1 MAQFSKALFSHPF
14 SRAYWKEAS
23 AETRRVRILAVAA
36 LCMALKMAIASFR
49 IPVADNL
56 YVYFTY
62 LITAVQCAVCGPVV
76 GVLAAESAISS
87 NSQFILTGR
96 FFQATPYRAWRAL

>member
-36 LCMALKMAIASFR
+36 LCMGLK
-49 IPVADNL
+49 N
-56 YVYFTY
+56 
-62 LITAVQCAVCGPVV
+62 GH
-76 GVLAAESAISS
+76 
-87 NSQFILTGR
+87 R
-96 FFQATPYRAWRAL
+96 FVSDSGS

>member
-36 LCMALKMAIASFR
+36 LCMALEMAIASFR

-56 YVYFTY
+56 YVYFT
-62 LITAVQCAVCGPVV
+62 
-76 GVLAAESAISS
+76 
-87 NSQFILTGR
+87 
-96 FFQATPYRAWRAL
+96 